1 MKRPLEEIAIK
12 EAKVF
17 LKTVSEGLKALAKG
31 VETLAKQVDT
41 LAESQADGTAAP
53 KTAAKKPVKTA
64 VKRKAASLKKEKPAT
79 TLEKEKPATALETV
93 FGLISRSEQGI
104 STAALSEKTGYDKKK
119 IHNAIYR
126 LKKQGKIKAI
136 RKGVYVKA
144 QPG

>member
-31 VETLAKQVDT
+31 VETLAKQVET
-41 LAESQADGTAAP
+41 LAESQAGGTAAP
-53 KTAAKKPVKTA
+53 KTAAKKPGKTA
-64 VKRKAASLKKEKPAT
+64 VKRKAASLKT
-79 TLEKEKPATALETV
+79 EKPATALETV